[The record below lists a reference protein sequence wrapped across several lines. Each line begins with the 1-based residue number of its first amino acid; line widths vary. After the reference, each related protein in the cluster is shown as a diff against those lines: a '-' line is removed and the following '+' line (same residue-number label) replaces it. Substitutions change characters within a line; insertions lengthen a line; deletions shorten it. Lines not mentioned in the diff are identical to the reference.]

1 MIIVLI
7 VIIVLLI
14 ATIIYLNVL
23 FYKEKKVFQ
32 AKLVTLQ
39 NIIVELG
46 KKQVGQSEQIKLSEG
61 LEKTLKKGNAILS
74 DDIFG
79 LNYEL
84 FTILSKNN
92 LLKK

>member
-1 MIIVLI
+1 MIIILI

-23 FYKEKKVFQ
+23 FYKEKKIFQ
-32 AKLVTLQ
+32 AKLVALQ

-46 KKQVGQSEQIKLSEG
+46 KKQVGQSEQIRLSEE
-61 LEKTLKKGNAILS
+61 LERTLKKGNAILS

>member
-46 KKQVGQSEQIKLSEG
+46 KKQVGQSEQIKLSEE